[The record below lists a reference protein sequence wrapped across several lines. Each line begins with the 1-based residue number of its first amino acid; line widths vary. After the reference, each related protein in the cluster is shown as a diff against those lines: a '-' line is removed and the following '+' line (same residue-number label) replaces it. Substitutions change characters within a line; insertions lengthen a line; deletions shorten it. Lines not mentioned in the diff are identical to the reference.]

1 MVCAPVG
8 RLTFAPMV
16 TVYVHGGVAG
26 RRKEPASPAH
36 SLAAAVR
43 ADGALAAVEAAIAA
57 LEDDPALNAGYGSVL
72 DLDGNL
78 ELDAGIAH
86 QGRSG
91 GVANVTVRHPIT
103 LARRVLE
110 DTPHVLVTGSGAE
123 QLGSDMERLGATSPE
138 QVARW
143 QKMHAEGRLD
153 PARYGSPDYV
163 DTVGAVALD
172 ASGRLAAGSST
183 GGVFGKLPGRV
194 GDAPV
199 FGAGM
204 YATGGVAV
212 VGTGVGELFLE
223 LLASYRVGALIEEGG
238 LHPQEAC
245 ERVIGIAGRRR
256 PTAAVGLLAL
266 DAEGRMGAAFRG
278 GAWAVAGPAGPVD
291 ALRVD

>member
-1 MVCAPVG
+1 MN
-8 RLTFAPMV
+8 

-26 RRKEPASPAH
+26 RRKEPSSPAH
-36 SLAAAVR
+36 SLAGALR
-43 ADGALAAVEAAIAA
+43 ADGALDAVEFAITA

-72 DLDGNL
+72 DFDGNL
-78 ELDAGIAH
+78 ELDAGLAH
-86 QGRSG
+86 EGRSG

-123 QLGSDMERLGATSPE
+123 QLGSDLERLDATSSE
-138 QVARW
+138 QHARW
-143 QKMHAEGRLD
+143 QRMHAEGQLD
-153 PARYGSPDYV
+153 PARYGSPDFV

-172 ASGRLAAGSST
+172 PSGRLAAGSST

-199 FGAGM
+199 FGAGV
-204 YATGGVAV
+204 YATHGVAV

-223 LLASYRVGALIEEGG
+223 LLASYRAGALVEEAG
-238 LHPQEAC
+238 LHPQQAC
-245 ERVIGIAGRRR
+245 ERVIGLAGRRR
-256 PTAAVGLLAL
+256 PAAAVGLLAL

-278 GAWAVAGPAGPVD
+278 GAWAVAGPDGAVD
-291 ALRVD
+291 AVRLD